1 MNSRSPANSQ
11 PPVSLEFLR
20 SVPRFT
26 GLETGVL
33 EEIAGLM
40 QYRAFGSGMT
50 LFHQDMP
57 GTTLYL
63 MADGFV
69 RIYAI
74 GQTGQ
79 EFTYDIYGPAD
90 IFGEQSLLDD
100 GYHSATCVTMTPIRT
115 WLLSKDNLF
124 MLLRKHPDLTLG
136 MLGMIAHRARTATQ
150 KSEAM
155 AFQDVQGRLAY
166 EMLSLGARSAKRTE
180 EGILIEVPLTQN
192 DLASMVAATRESVN
206 KALAML
212 KAQDLIRISGTS
224 IVVVDRARLERIIT
238 ERGR

>member
-1 MNSRSPANSQ
+1 MNSRSPADSH
-11 PPVSLEFLR
+11 PIVALDFLTG
-20 SVPRFT
+20 VPLLT
-26 GLETGVL
+26 GLQHGAL
-33 EEIAGLM
+33 EELSGLM
-40 QYRAFGSGMT
+40 KYRAFGTGMT

-63 MADGFV
+63 IADGYV
-69 RIYAI
+69 RMYAI

-79 EFTYDIYGPAD
+79 EFTYHIYGPAEV
-90 IFGEQSLLDD
+90 FGELSLLDD
-100 GYHSATCVTMTPIRT
+100 GIHPATCVTMTPIKT

-124 MLLRKHPDLTLG
+124 MVLRKYPELMLR
-136 MLGMIAHRARTATQ
+136 MLGMIAHRARAATQ

-166 EMLSLGARSAKRTE
+166 EMLNLGAHNSVRTD
-180 EGILIEVPLTQN
+180 EGILIEVPLTQH
-192 DLASMVAATRESVN
+192 DLASMVGATRESVN
-206 KALAML
+206 KALAMF

-224 IVVVDRARLERIIT
+224 ITVVEPHELERIIA